1 MWQYTNTLVVNSTK
15 DSTGLDKWISVAED
29 ADNNVPGSMTVRR
42 VNKFLKP
49 NVCAIHKRAAANP
62 VLGKATFTMVNS
74 GAGVYLVQI
83 YIRLSGSQNSY
94 YANDFVFKGRPFKY
108 EFRVPATSTT
118 PAEMA
123 KEAARVIN
131 KIQTLYGDHW
141 IKATASGNDLVL
153 DCTDEYQLFTEAKI
167 MKLDE
172 TANNPLTNEKWVDAI
187 QGVIVKSKEGFGTYT
202 HLLKDLRLPT
212 IEARRFEPT
221 NGEEL
226 PVPGVKYNQY
236 TIEYRVDRGLFGG
249 AALGQQVTSQTR
261 HVFYVQEGAV
271 ATSFETALANIG
283 TISEVTK

>member
-1 MWQYTNTLVVNSTK
+1 MWQYTNTLVVNSDK

-29 ADNNVPGSMTVRR
+29 ADAKTVGSMTVRR
-42 VNKFLKP
+42 VNKFLKT
-49 NVCAIHKRAAANP
+49 NVQSIHKKAATNP
-62 VLGKATFTMVNS
+62 VLGKATFTMANS
-74 GAGVYLVQI
+74 GAGIYLVKI

-94 YANDFVFKGRPFKY
+94 YANDFVFKGRPFRY
-108 EFRVPATSTT
+108 EFKVASAATT

-131 KIQTLYGDHW
+131 KVQTLYGDHW
-141 IKATASGNDLVL
+141 IKAAANGNDLVL
-153 DCTDEYQLFTEAKI
+153 DCIDEYQVFTEAKVQ
-167 MKLDE
+167 KLDE
-172 TANNPLTNEKWVDAI
+172 AANNALTNEKWVDAI

-226 PVPGVKYNQY
+226 PIPGVKYNQY

-249 AALGQQVTSQTR
+249 GALGQQVTSQTR
-261 HVFYVQEGAV
+261 HVFYVQEAI
-271 ATSFETALANIG
+271 ATSFEAALANIG
-283 TISEVTK
+283 TIKEVIN

>member
-1 MWQYTNTLVVNSTK
+1 MWQYTNTVVVNSDK
-15 DSTGLDKWISVAED
+15 DSTGLAKWTSVAED
-29 ADNNVPGSMTVRR
+29 ADADIVGSMTVRR
-42 VNKFLKP
+42 VNKYLKP
-49 NVCAIHKRAAANP
+49 NVVAIHKRAASNP

-74 GAGVYLVQI
+74 GAGIYLVEV

-141 IKATASGNDLVL
+141 IKASVSGNNLVL
-153 DCTDEYQLFTEAKI
+153 DCTDEYQLFTVAKI
-167 MKLDE
+167 LKLDE
-172 TANNPLTNEKWVDAI
+172 TANNALTNEKWVDAI

-202 HLLKDLRLPT
+202 HILKDLRLPT
-212 IEARRFEPT
+212 IESRRFEPT

-236 TIEYRVDRGLFGG
+236 TLEYRVDRGLFGG
-249 AALGQQVTSQTR
+249 GALGQQVTSQTR
-261 HVFYVQEGAV
+261 HVFYVQEAV
-271 ATSFETALANIG
+271 ATSFEAALANVG
-283 TISEVTK
+283 TIKEVTK